1 MQNIVKMLR
10 MASET
15 VRLLSREQD
24 RLAAEHVLALCRQW
38 LRDRSVSGS
47 TLLDLLDNEESGI
60 TLKEEAAENE
70 AEQAVWNCIID
81 AAAYTARLAYEAEQC
96 PFLPEPLELA
106 DASILP
112 HFEACYLTCFPE
124 GE

>member
-15 VRLLSREQD
+15 VCLLSREQD

-38 LRDRSVSGS
+38 IRDRSVSGCA
-47 TLLDLLDNEESGI
+47 LLDLLDNEENGI
-60 TLKEEAAENE
+60 TLKEEAAANE
-70 AEQAVWNCIID
+70 TEIAVWNCIID
-81 AAAYTARLAYEAEQC
+81 AAAYTARLAYDAENC
-96 PFLPEPLELA
+96 RILPEPLELA

-112 HFEACYLTCFPE
+112 HFTACYRKCYPE